1 MKAFLIAVSAM
12 MTLSAF
18 AAKVE
23 INVTNVSGKAGKVFY
38 AILDDP
44 KQFPDGKTIAS
55 GSVAVNGTQDSVKI
69 ILDLPVGSYA
79 TSTFLDV
86 NGNNKLDK
94 RLGIPTEKFGFSN
107 NPKLQFGPPSFSECE
122 FRVGEGAKNSISIK
136 VKPFKDHIGV

>member
-1 MKAFLIAVSAM
+1 MKFLLIASIAMISFSA
-12 MTLSAF
+12 L

-44 KQFPDGKTIAS
+44 KQFPDGKTAAS
-55 GSVAVNGTQDSVKI
+55 GSIAVDGKQDSVKI
-69 ILDLPVGSYA
+69 ILDLPPGSYA

-86 NGNNKLDK
+86 NGNSKLDK
-94 RLGIPTEKFGFSN
+94 RLGIPTERFGFSN

-122 FRVGEGAKNSISIK
+122 FRVIDSSKNSISIK

>member
-1 MKAFLIAVSAM
+1 MKVLLIAAAM
-12 MTLSAF
+12 FSFSAF

-38 AILDDP
+38 AVLDDP

-55 GSVAVNGTQDSVKI
+55 GSIAVDGNQESVKI
-69 ILDLPVGSYA
+69 ILDLPAGSYA

-107 NPKLQFGPPSFSECE
+107 NPKLQFGPPSFSECD
-122 FRVGEGAKNSISIK
+122 FRVNEGAKNSISIK

>member
-12 MTLSAF
+12 MSLSAF

-55 GSVAVNGTQDSVKI
+55 GSVAVNGAQDSVKI
-69 ILDLPVGSYA
+69 VLDLPAGSYA

-94 RLGIPTEKFGFSN
+94 RLGIPTERFGFSN

-122 FRVGEGAKNSISIK
+122 FRVGEGTKSSISIK

>member
-1 MKAFLIAVSAM
+1 MKNLIVAAAM
-12 MTLSAF
+12 LSFSAF

-23 INVTNVSGKAGKVFY
+23 VNVTNVAGKSGKVFF
-38 AILDDP
+38 AVLDDP

-55 GSVAVNGTQDSVKI
+55 GSVAVDGKQDAVKI
-69 ILDLPVGSYA
+69 IIDLPAGSYA

-107 NPKLQFGPPSFSECE
+107 NPKLQFGPPNFGECE
-122 FRVGEGAKNSISIK
+122 FRVGEGSKNSISIK